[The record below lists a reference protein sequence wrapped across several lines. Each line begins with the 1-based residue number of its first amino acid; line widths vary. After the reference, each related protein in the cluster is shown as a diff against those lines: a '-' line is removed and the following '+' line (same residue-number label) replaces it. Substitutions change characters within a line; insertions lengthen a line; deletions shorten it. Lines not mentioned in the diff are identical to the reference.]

1 MALGSRKLSTG
12 PHLQEQNFCV
22 ALTTTGKV
30 EIADF
35 IGMREAERKR

>member
-12 PHLQEQNFCV
+12 PHLQEQYFYV
-22 ALTTTGKV
+22 ALTTTRKV

-35 IGMREAERKR
+35 IGLRERGDS